1 MAVVLIPLYL
11 LMIISIPAVTALAP
25 VILVD
30 AIWVKLLFAAMAP
43 VIYGLAYIL
52 VAGILSLRHQH
63 AIKPGRFKRS
73 LSDPAYMHRRLYGL
87 CWTSVYYFTPLY
99 FVVLSIPMLKTALFR
114 LFGYRGNTDFTVYP
128 DTWIRDL
135 PLHSF
140 GKGAYI
146 ANRATLATNIVL
158 GDGSLL
164 VDKVHVGEGSLVG
177 HLTMLAPGFHIG
189 RQSEVGVGTAI
200 GLRTR
205 LGDNVKIGP
214 VSGIDN
220 GAIVENGATVG
231 TWCHVGS
238 GARVVAGAR
247 VPSGTNVPNRAVVEP
262 SPIANKGDSQ

>member
-1 MAVVLIPLYL
+1 VILIPLYL
-11 LMIISIPAVTALAP
+11 LMIVSFPAFVAFAP
-25 VILVD
+25 VVLSDATWARLV
-30 AIWVKLLFAAMAP
+30 WAALVP
-43 VIYGLAYIL
+43 VTYGLVYVL
-52 VAGILSLRHQH
+52 VAGLLSLRHQH

-73 LSDPAYMHRRLYGL
+73 LSDPAYAHRRLYGL

-99 FVVLSIPMLKTALFR
+99 FVILSAPPLKTAVFR
-114 LFGYRGNTDFTVYP
+114 LFGYRGNTDFTIYP

-164 VDKVHVGEGSLVG
+164 VDRVHVGNGSLVG

-189 RQSEVGVGTAI
+189 QQSEVGVGTAI

-214 VSGIDN
+214 VSGVDN
-220 GAIVENGATVG
+220 GAIVDDGATVG
-231 TWCHVGS
+231 TWCHIGS
-238 GARVVAGAR
+238 GARILSGAHI
-247 VPSGTNVPNRAVVEP
+247 PSGTRISRRTVVQPNSVFSE
-262 SPIANKGDSQ
+262 GHEHE